1 MNQTYKYAINCDLKQ
16 CFDMLNH
23 DKLMYLFERHIQDK
37 AISKFIRRGLQV
49 GTVDL
54 SGEVTER

>member
-1 MNQTYKYAINCDLKQ
+1 
-16 CFDMLNH
+16 MLNH

-54 SGEVTER
+54 SGEVIER